1 MKKLMIAILIMSVL
15 VMPVF
20 LLVAMVTIL
29 IFMPLSLFQD
39 ALTYLNPIGY
49 RYKELQAELCRNG
62 FFNTLFNKF
71 KNSISQAFSLFDWGE
86 NMSKRNRRK
95 NIRNQLRSQKK
106 MRRSRMKDYIA
117 HRLGFCTNGMV
128 KIAEQVMESLIKNNI
143 LPKGE

>member
-1 MKKLMIAILIMSVL
+1 
-15 VMPVF
+15 
-20 LLVAMVTIL
+20 
-29 IFMPLSLFQD
+29 
-39 ALTYLNPIGY
+39 
-49 RYKELQAELCRNG
+49 
-62 FFNTLFNKF
+62 
-71 KNSISQAFSLFDWGE
+71 
-86 NMSKRNRRK
+86 MSKRNRRK